1 MLPVSI
7 LIEVVVSTT
16 IVQHTYKQLI
26 NNLKFRKYELT
37 TKYGTRV
44 DSGRYRHLEILESSH
59 SNPIVVSVSRT
70 KDMVSGC
77 SKGFMDIQPT
87 PKHKCSSMFFVNY

>member
-37 TKYGTRV
+37 IKY
-44 DSGRYRHLEILESSH
+44 I
-59 SNPIVVSVSRT
+59 I
-70 KDMVSGC
+70 
-77 SKGFMDIQPT
+77 
-87 PKHKCSSMFFVNY
+87 